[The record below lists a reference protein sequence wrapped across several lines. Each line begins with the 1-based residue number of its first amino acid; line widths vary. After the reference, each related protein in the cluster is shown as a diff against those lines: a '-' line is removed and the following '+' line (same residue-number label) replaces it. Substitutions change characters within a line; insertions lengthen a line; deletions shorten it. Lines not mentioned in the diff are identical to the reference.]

1 MPVEFQDYYATL
13 EVARDATEQDI
24 KKAFR
29 TLARKYHP
37 DVAKDKK
44 NAEEKFKQIN
54 EAYEVLGDPEK
65 RKKYD
70 ELGAHWKDGNFQ
82 PPPEWQGEQGA
93 EAGGNGAQKREYH
106 FGGTGFSD
114 FFEHAFGGGRSRGF
128 AEAFGGGRGAPQAE
142 EEFSMR
148 GSDIE
153 GDILVTLE
161 EVLNGATRTISLQHE
176 NPATGQM
183 ETDTIKVRIPPG
195 VHEGQAIR
203 VAGKGQAGMGQGE
216 AGDLYLRVR
225 FAGHPEFRARGAD
238 LYCDL
243 ELAPWEGVLGTSVTM
258 PVLGGGQV
266 KLKVP
271 ADSNNGRQFRIRG
284 QGLPKGRGGERGDLY
299 AVVSIQLPSNVS
311 GEERELWEKLS
322 QASEF
327 NPRAST

>member
-13 EVARDATEQDI
+13 GVARDASEQEI

-29 TLARKYHP
+29 TLARQYHP

-44 NAEEKFKQIN
+44 TAEERFKTIN
-54 EAYEVLGDPEK
+54 EAYEVLSDPEK

-70 ELGAHWKDGNFQ
+70 ELGAHWKDGGFQ
-82 PPPEWQGEQGA
+82 PPPDWQQGA
-93 EAGGNGAQKREYH
+93 EAGDNGGARRREYH

-114 FFEHAFGGGRSRGF
+114 FFEQAFGGGRSRGF
-128 AEAFGGGRGAPQAE
+128 AEAFGGGRGAQAE

-161 EVLNGATRTISLQHE
+161 EVLNGATRTITLQHE
-176 NPATGQM
+176 NQATGQM

-203 VAGKGQAGMGQGE
+203 VAGKGEPGVGQGE
-216 AGDLYLRVR
+216 SGDLYLRAR
-225 FAGHPEFRARGAD
+225 FAAHPDFRPRGAD

-243 ELAPWEGVLGTSVTM
+243 ELAPWEAVLGASATM
-258 PVLGGGQV
+258 SVLGGGQV
-266 KLKVP
+266 KLKIP
-271 ADSNNGRQFRIRG
+271 ANTNNGRQFRIRG

-299 AVVSIQLPSNVS
+299 AVANIQLPSSVTE
-311 GEERELWEKLS
+311 EERELWEKLS
-322 QASEF
+322 RVSKF
-327 NPRAST
+327 NPRAEA